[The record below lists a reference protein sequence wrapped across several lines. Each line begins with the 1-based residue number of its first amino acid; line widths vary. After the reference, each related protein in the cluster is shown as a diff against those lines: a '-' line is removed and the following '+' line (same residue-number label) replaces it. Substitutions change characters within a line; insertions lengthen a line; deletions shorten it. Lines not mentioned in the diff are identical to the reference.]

1 MNEEFQMIYCDD
13 CSAITDKNHGPQDGC
28 IRCSRCAG
36 ATEEAPATGGLSLLD
51 DPVSTTG
58 SGFQSSDESLNDLD
72 LFSSETIAQKRS
84 RPVPNDETPLHWV
97 TGDETADSTSESAG
111 EAASSGDDGL
121 EPYFPIEDSH
131 SKQEETESWQFDCLA
146 CAGRLAVEAVVERSK
161 LSCPR
166 CQTWMVI
173 DVDGEVI
180 IPGDEFG
187 APQPSCSN
195 QELEQLRK
203 DVNRTADAILD
214 ENYGTEDFQ
223 SDFDTTLNSS
233 FEVDN
238 DMPDNAE
245 NYENTSSPGSV
256 SPAALQV
263 AEEMSSTESEVITS
277 TEQIEITGED
287 SLQITDPSDISHM
300 EVDDLD
306 QVLEALV
313 SEQLEEND
321 TEIVSDPIMTL
332 TSATVGV
339 YTLLFAVPSMV
350 VMSAYFAGP
359 DSPAFQAILRMGTMV
374 QQHGNQILDS
384 LARTFAGF

>member
-1 MNEEFQMIYCDD
+1 MPLQE
-13 CSAITDKNHGPQDGC
+13 
-28 IRCSRCAG
+28 
-36 ATEEAPATGGLSLLD
+36 PA
-51 DPVSTTG
+51 
-58 SGFQSSDESLNDLD
+58 
-72 LFSSETIAQKRS
+72 
-84 RPVPNDETPLHWV
+84 
-97 TGDETADSTSESAG
+97 
-111 EAASSGDDGL
+111 
-121 EPYFPIEDSH
+121 
-131 SKQEETESWQFDCLA
+131 
-146 CAGRLAVEAVVERSK
+146 
-161 LSCPR
+161 
-166 CQTWMVI
+166 
-173 DVDGEVI
+173 
-180 IPGDEFG
+180 
-187 APQPSCSN
+187 
-195 QELEQLRK
+195 
-203 DVNRTADAILD
+203 
-214 ENYGTEDFQ
+214 
-223 SDFDTTLNSS
+223 
-233 FEVDN
+233 
-238 DMPDNAE
+238 NAE

-300 EVDDLD
+300 EADDLD